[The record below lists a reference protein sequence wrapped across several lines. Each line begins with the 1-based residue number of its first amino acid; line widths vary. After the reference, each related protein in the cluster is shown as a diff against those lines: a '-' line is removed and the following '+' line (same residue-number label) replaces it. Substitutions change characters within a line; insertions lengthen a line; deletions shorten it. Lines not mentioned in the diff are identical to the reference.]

1 MDVDAAH
8 KAEQEALKRKRKERR
23 EQKSE
28 SRLEKERRQKEHRQ
42 RIIDEQNKKLKVGEE
57 GSKFQAIFAK
67 RAEGFIIDLNFRN
80 AAPRPP
86 VGPCFIGHGLDGEL
100 ADNWTRYKPM
110 NAVEANYSWKLHA
123 EPDLGVPLAPSA
135 MDFEGCYVDPSK
147 QNKKGMDE
155 GYDDELFGDETDK
168 VDENKGPMPLHPDD
182 AALIDWKGYKGD
194 SAAEELQMKR
204 DLARAEARM
213 QGMNGGKIGFGATSK
228 QGFDVKRSKKF
239 QSRVL
244 DEQIPNFMKKT
255 TYLANDQTQSV
266 HAFKS
271 LAQVKAQ
278 TDEDITKK
286 LKENAERLST
296 KERIEKS
303 FDAVNK
309 STTSKRKHPTKKDVD
324 AVFEIPLLPDDIT
337 WGYTFT
343 HVVLDNLP
351 KVEGKREFTSK
362 QLETAFIGDVSAGK
376 KGKSME
382 CSLLVSDG
390 DDSENNIYSAIQRYD
405 LDVVGLKE
413 EDAPNANF
421 LFFVDEQN
429 GIASYHPVS
438 SRVQLSSGRPA
449 IGPSSAR
456 VISKIELDENEIVE
470 MEKRLAEIDAD
481 MAQKYGI
488 DEKDDEID
496 ANNAPATQEG
506 KANPFDSDD
515 SSDDDE

>member
-1 MDVDAAH
+1 
-8 KAEQEALKRKRKERR
+8 
-23 EQKSE
+23 
-28 SRLEKERRQKEHRQ
+28 
-42 RIIDEQNKKLKVGEE
+42 
-57 GSKFQAIFAK
+57 
-67 RAEGFIIDLNFRN
+67 
-80 AAPRPP
+80 
-86 VGPCFIGHGLDGEL
+86 
-100 ADNWTRYKPM
+100 M

-155 GYDDELFGDETDK
+155 GYDDDLFGDETDK
-168 VDENKGPMPLHPDD
+168 VDENKGPTPLHPDD

-213 QGMNGGKIGFGATSK
+213 QGVNGGKISFGATSK
-228 QGFDVKRSKKF
+228 QGFEVKRSKKF

-286 LKENAERLST
+286 LKENADLLSN

-309 STTSKRKHPTKKDVD
+309 STTTKRKHPTKKDVD

-337 WGYTFT
+337 DRKS
-343 HVVLDNLP
+343 VV
-351 KVEGKREFTSK
+351 
-362 QLETAFIGDVSAGK
+362 
-376 KGKSME
+376 
-382 CSLLVSDG
+382 
-390 DDSENNIYSAIQRYD
+390 
-405 LDVVGLKE
+405 
-413 EDAPNANF
+413 
-421 LFFVDEQN
+421 
-429 GIASYHPVS
+429 
-438 SRVQLSSGRPA
+438 
-449 IGPSSAR
+449 
-456 VISKIELDENEIVE
+456 
-470 MEKRLAEIDAD
+470 
-481 MAQKYGI
+481 
-488 DEKDDEID
+488 
-496 ANNAPATQEG
+496 
-506 KANPFDSDD
+506 
-515 SSDDDE
+515 